1 MFVRSKFKACIG
13 VAISFENPS
22 KFKSAYTQFFEELKK
37 HYSVDSPRYA
47 FKSYDLKMFFPFEKY
62 PSIVENFIECVLDA
76 QTHVNFVFSSF
87 NTQKMPKVQYYV
99 GYKKKQ
105 VKEKKTIDFL
115 DSLGAY
121 YSYIAAW
128 KVVREADLKLVDV
141 HIDHFEGERTLAWDE
156 LNKHNKVVVFPK
168 GDQCNPFISAA
179 DIILDYINYR
189 MRTED
194 IRLDRAKIADLLHK
208 MGIERSSAFH
218 SGGQDIK
225 HLVPK
230 TDEKIPRDSNCV
242 CPLVYVINEGLIT
255 KETRWIE
262 NSPMHQIL
270 LRFASDIGSG
280 LKYINFDKDYKN
292 VRDGDYLIYLGEEG
306 KRKAEYLAG
315 VLGYPFKVIG
325 LKDIVASLKDR
336 KEDI

>member
-1 MFVRSKFKACIG
+1 
-13 VAISFENPS
+13 
-22 KFKSAYTQFFEELKK
+22 
-37 HYSVDSPRYA
+37 
-47 FKSYDLKMFFPFEKY
+47 MFFPFKDY
-62 PSIVENFIECVLDA
+62 PSIVENFIEHVLDT

-141 HIDHFEGERTLAWDE
+141 HIDHFEGERTLAWNE
-156 LNKHNKVVVFPK
+156 LNRHNKVVVFPK
-168 GDQCNPFISAA
+168 GDQCNQLISAA
-179 DIILDYINYR
+179 DITLDYINYR
-189 MRTED
+189 MRTD
-194 IRLDRAKIADLLHK
+194 NIRLDRTEIADLLRNI
-208 MGIERSSAFH
+208 GIKRSSVFY
-218 SGGQDIK
+218 SGRQDIK
-225 HLVPK
+225 YLVPK
-230 TDEKIPRDSNCV
+230 TDEKIPRDSDCV

-262 NSPMHQIL
+262 NSPMHQTL

-292 VRDGDYLIYLGEEG
+292 VRDGDYLIYLGEES
-306 KRKAEYLAG
+306 KRKAEYLAR
-315 VLGYPFKVIG
+315 VLRYPFKVIG
-325 LKDIVASLKDR
+325 LNDMVARL
-336 KEDI
+336 EDP

>member
-22 KFKSAYTQFFEELKK
+22 KFKSAYIQFFEELKK
-37 HYSVDSPRYA
+37 RHSVNSPRYV
-47 FKSYDLKMFFPFEKY
+47 FKSYDLKMFFPFKKY
-62 PSIVENFIECVLDA
+62 PNIVENFIECVLDA

-141 HIDHFEGERTLAWDE
+141 YIDYFEGERTLAWDE

-179 DIILDYINYR
+179 DIILDYINHR
-189 MRTED
+189 MRIDD

-208 MGIERSSAFH
+208 MGIERSSVFY
-218 SGGQDIK
+218 SGGQNIK

-230 TDEKIPRDSNCV
+230 TDEKIPWGSNCV
-242 CPLVYVINEGLIT
+242 CPLVYVINEGLIN
-255 KETRWIE
+255 KETQWIE

-292 VRDGDYLIYLGEEG
+292 VRDGDYLIYLSEG
-306 KRKAEYLAG
+306 ANEKQNILPKYL
-315 VLGYPFKVIG
+315 VTP
-325 LKDIVASLKDR
+325 LK
-336 KEDI
+336 